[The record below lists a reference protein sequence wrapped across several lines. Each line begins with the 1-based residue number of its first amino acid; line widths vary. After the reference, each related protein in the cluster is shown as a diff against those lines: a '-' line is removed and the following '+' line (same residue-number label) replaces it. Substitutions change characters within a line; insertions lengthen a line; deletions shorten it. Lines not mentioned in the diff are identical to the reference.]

1 MHTYINTMSWY
12 VIKEIKLKESKE
24 RYMRRLG
31 VEKREGRKF
40 VFILKSLKL
49 LMKSGGNYAGL

>member
-1 MHTYINTMSWY
+1 MSWY

-40 VFILKSLKL
+40 VFILKSL

>member
-1 MHTYINTMSWY
+1 MSWY